1 MYVSEFEYYLRNET
15 FLKDETVKAYLRIIN
30 KFIAQSNDFN
40 VNNLQAELRNYL
52 LQSMEKE
59 YSISTINSH
68 LTALKQYA
76 IFLIIYYPE
85 ESNYDMARFPKKRK
99 EEKLPETL
107 LSFDVERIQ
116 FALKVIGQNDPTSE
130 FIARLMFNHGLMPK
144 DIRAMRIDNIDFQ
157 RGMIIYHRPDSNI
170 PRMMVLIKGDFQAF
184 IKYLNSDDYDIN
196 NPFMIQNIGQQV
208 SEYQVRKV
216 TADLSHRIQRK
227 VTPTLLKNTFIRQ
240 CLENG
245 MSEIYLQL
253 YMGYKSI
260 HALNRY
266 QKINFV
272 RLQNE
277 FIPYIDRIRSNIS
290 SPDKQS
296 AKARAEI
303 VEIYQDVQQAVIRSD
318 EEGMIGM

>member
-1 MYVSEFEYYLRNET
+1 M
-15 FLKDETVKAYLRIIN
+15 
-30 KFIAQSNDFN
+30 
-40 VNNLQAELRNYL
+40 
-52 LQSMEKE
+52 
-59 YSISTINSH
+59 
-68 LTALKQYA
+68 TALKQYA
-76 IFLIIYYPE
+76 AFLIIYFPD
-85 ESNYDMARFPKKRK
+85 ESNYDMARFPRKRK
-99 EEKLPETL
+99 EDKLPETL

-116 FALKVIGQNDPTSE
+116 FTLKGMGQDDPTSE
-130 FIARLMFNHGLMPK
+130 LIARLMFNHGLMPK
-144 DIRAMRIDNIDFQ
+144 DISAMRIDNIDFQ

-170 PRMMVLIKGDFQAF
+170 LRMMVLIKGDFQAF

-196 NPFMIQNIGQQV
+196 NPFMIQNIGQKV

-216 TADLSHRIQRK
+216 TDDLSHRIQRK

-245 MSEIYLQL
+245 MNEIYLQL

-272 RLQNE
+272 RLRNE

-290 SPDKQS
+290 SPDEQS